1 MDTSL
6 IILLSLFLISM
17 IYVIFVIV
25 SLIVSLI
32 VKKKKISN
40 YIKTN
45 PGCVQ
50 MRICTHTYASDYNII
65 ISSVNDEKPVFDEK
79 FLYLVPGKNKIIVK
93 YNAENKNK
101 KTYPMIGALIGG
113 LIGVIIS
120 AANLSHTIK
129 DKKKLESQ
137 NEITIDIETKRY
149 GDYEMKV
156 DPYTGAINIIHLQS
170 EKPDIKSYS

>member
-17 IYVIFVIV
+17 IYVIFIIV
-25 SLIVSLI
+25 SLIVSLV
-32 VKKKKISN
+32 VKKTRISN

-50 MRICTHTYASDYNII
+50 MRICTYTYASDYNII
-65 ISSVNDEKPVFDEK
+65 ISSVNDEKPVYDEK

-93 YNAENKNK
+93 YNAEIKNK
-101 KTYPMIGALIGG
+101 KVYPMIGALIGG

-120 AANLSHTIK
+120 VANLCHTMK
-129 DKKKLESQ
+129 NKKKMESQ
-137 NEITIDIETKRY
+137 NEITIDFEAKRY

-156 DPYTGAINIIHLQS
+156 DPYKGGINIIHLQGEKS
-170 EKPDIKSYS
+170 EMFS